1 MRKKEEKSVAV
12 HILVY
17 TFLVH
22 FLLKLNATIFDDA
35 TAMIMWYLIHNWF
48 ICLCSLTWLWQGRN
62 ARHGNNL
69 SGSTFSIQWVESYT
83 NPFVHCPAFMLFYWE
98 EGPIRY
104 VSSHSEVLISIRENF
119 LLLRISVFKSTWCET
134 LVCLVFLL
142 YLEFEM
148 CFSFCFLICWKKK
161 TLVNFYLA

>member
-1 MRKKEEKSVAV
+1 MRKKEEKAVAV
-12 HILVY
+12 HILVF

-35 TAMIMWYLIHNWF
+35 TAMMMWYLIHNWF

-62 ARHGNNL
+62 VRHGNNL

-83 NPFVHCPAFMLFYWE
+83 NPFVHCPAFMLLYWE

-104 VSSHSEVLISIRENF
+104 VSSYFEVLISIRENF
-119 LLLRISVFKSTWCET
+119 LLRISVFKSTWCET
-134 LVCLVFLL
+134 LVCPVFFFVPGIWNVFFILL
-142 YLEFEM
+142 SDMLNDV
-148 CFSFCFLICWKKK
+148 
-161 TLVNFYLA
+161 TLSNFYLA